1 MMTQRA
7 QAILMSV
14 TMTVALVLSAAVAVA
29 QGKPV
34 KPAQPGGA
42 APDEGRAEGEEPAA
56 PAGAPEPTAP
66 LGPPGPP
73 PDEELGFDLPQVSP
87 GRPMTLVAALDMA
100 DRRNVTLSAAR
111 IEIEKAQAQL
121 KQSWGMVLPGAQASM
136 QLMQRDHADTVN
148 FSEGLPEDML
158 PEGMGGE
165 MVVMPQQDL
174 KGSIQIGMPLVNV
187 QNWLTIGVAKQG
199 VRVAEASI
207 EDARQQLL
215 LGVSQAFY
223 MARMAGSLIE
233 LNIEQARSAA
243 HHLKI
248 ARARFE
254 AGTGLKID
262 VLRAETDLEQA
273 RQELLTAH
281 LAYDNA
287 RDALGI
293 LTGVGGL
300 PLPVEPRPLA
310 SPAGTDD
317 ELTSTAMGKRADVRA
332 TREMIE
338 LADRQLDA
346 AWMQFLPTLDAAWGL
361 DYQFTEPGELGS
373 TDRSRWAFVFTLTV
387 PLYNHYRYGDLDYK
401 RAALKQAM
409 LQAEDTE
416 QNVSLEV
423 RKARRDYLTALS
435 SVEIAENQARLATEA
450 MSLVEA
456 AYEAGTGSSL
466 DVTDARRTKSATDVN
481 LVAQRLQAQL
491 ALLNLLEAI
500 GEDMTAL
507 GK

>member
-1 MMTQRA
+1 MKTEPNTNQRA
-7 QAILMSV
+7 LAFSALALAG
-14 TMTVALVLSAAVAVA
+14 ALVLSAGVAIA
-29 QGKPV
+29 QG
-34 KPAQPGGA
+34 QPQEPGRPDGA
-42 APDEGRAEGEEPAA
+42 APIEQPTGDDELAGPLADTGPAA
-56 PAGAPEPTAP
+56 PLA
-66 LGPPGPP
+66 PPGPP
-73 PDEELGFDLPQVSP
+73 PDEELGFALPQVSP
-87 GRPMTLVAALDMA
+87 GQPMTLAEALAQA
-100 DRRNVTLSAAR
+100 DRRNVTLEVAR
-111 IEIEKAQAQL
+111 AEIDKTQAQL
-121 KQSWGMVLPGAQASM
+121 KQSLGLLLPAAQGKM
-136 QLMQRDHADTVN
+136 QLMHRDH
-148 FSEGLPEDML
+148 EDSVSF
-158 PEGMGGE
+158 GGAE
-165 MVVMPQQDL
+165 MVIMAQDDL
-174 KGSIQIGMPLVNV
+174 KGSLQVGMPLINV

-207 EDARQQLL
+207 EDARQGLL
-215 LGVSQAFY
+215 LGVSQAYY
-223 MARMAGSLIE
+223 MARMAGTLIE
-233 LNIEQARSAA
+233 LQEEWARSAA

-293 LTGVGGL
+293 LTGAGGL
-300 PLPVEPRPLA
+300 PLPVEPPPLT
-310 SPAGTDD
+310 SPSGTDED
-317 ELTSTAMGKRADVRA
+317 LVSGAMAARPDVRA
-332 TREMIE
+332 RQELIE
-338 LADRQLDA
+338 LAGRQLDA

-361 DYQFTEPGELGS
+361 DYQFTKPGDLGS
-373 TDRSRWAFVFTLTV
+373 QDRSRWALIFTLTV
-387 PLYNHYRYGDLDYK
+387 PIYNHYRYGDLDYK
-401 RAALKQAM
+401 RASLRQAM

-450 MSLVEA
+450 LTLVEA
-456 AYEAGTGSSL
+456 AYGAGTGSSL
-466 DVTDARRTKSATDVN
+466 DVTDARRTKSAADVN

-491 ALLNLLEAI
+491 ALLNLLKAI
-500 GEDMTAL
+500 GGDMTEL